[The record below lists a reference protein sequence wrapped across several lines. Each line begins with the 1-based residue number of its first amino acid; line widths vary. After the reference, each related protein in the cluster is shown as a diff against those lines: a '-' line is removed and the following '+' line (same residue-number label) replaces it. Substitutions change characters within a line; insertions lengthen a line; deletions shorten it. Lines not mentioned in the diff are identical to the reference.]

1 MQYLLCEAFVKLLC
15 ETSRRNGEQILDFF
29 GKFRKGLNTTFLAV
43 SAHHNQCFRA
53 VLVLENGL
61 CEQEEMVEHLCVSVP
76 HFDQGRFDSVVVA
89 FQMMLGSI
97 EKIFVGP
104 RLVFVSLDV
113 DVEND
118 SC

>member
-15 ETSRRNGEQILDFF
+15 ETSRRNGEQILEFF
-29 GKFRKGLNTTFLAV
+29 GKLRKGIDAAFLAV
-43 SAHHNQCFRA
+43 SAHHDQCFRA

-89 FQMMLGSI
+89 FQMVLSSI
-97 EKIFVGP
+97 EKILVRP
-104 RLVFVSLDV
+104 RSFAVSDV
-113 DVEND
+113 NVEND